1 MSMISKPLVFP
12 LALVLCAFLLLPAAM
27 QAQDLHPSRR
37 LSPLGI
43 AKTHIGETY
52 AKVTYGRPYVRNR
65 AIFGQPNDS
74 TTYLVPFD
82 QLWRT
87 GANEAT
93 EITLTGPLTVAGQP
107 LDAGTYAIFTEPRA
121 NEWVIHFS
129 PQLGLDG
136 TGRLGPDGSFTPDV
150 YDPAQD
156 VLTVTVPSQTMEE
169 TVDPFTM
176 SWEPVAEGAHLVLR
190 WEQTE
195 VRIPFE

>member
-1 MSMISKPLVFP
+1 MINKPLVFP

-37 LSPLGI
+37 LSPLGV
-43 AKTHIGETY
+43 AKTHMGETY
-52 AKVTYGRPYVRNR
+52 VKVTYGRPYVRNR
-65 AIFGQPNDS
+65 AIFGQPNDT

-107 LDAGTYAIFTEPRA
+107 LEAGTYAIFTEPRA

-136 TGRLGPDGSFTPDV
+136 TGQLGPDGSFMPDV

-176 SWEPVAEGAHLVLR
+176 SWEPAEDGAHLVLR

>member
-1 MSMISKPLVFP
+1 MRNKPTVLS
-12 LALVLCAFLLLPAAM
+12 LALVLCAFLLLPLAL

-37 LSPLGI
+37 ASPLGI
-43 AKTHIGETY
+43 AKTHIGDTY
-52 AKVTYGRPYVRNR
+52 VKVTYGRPYVRNR

-74 TTYLVPFD
+74 TTYLVPFG

-93 EITLTGPLTVAGQP
+93 EITLTGPLTVAGQL
-107 LDAGTYAIFTEPRA
+107 LDAGTYAIFTEPGA

-136 TGRLGPDGSFTPDV
+136 TGRLDPDGSFTPDV
-150 YDPAQD
+150 YDPSQD
-156 VLTVTVPSQTMEE
+156 VLTVTVPSQTIEE
-169 TVDPFTM
+169 AVDQFTM
-176 SWEPVAEGAHLVLR
+176 RWEPANAGAHLVLQ